1 MADIHVV
8 RPHAL
13 GREEARRRVDQ
24 VIGDLQQKYPF
35 TTAWLDDDHL
45 SLKAMGVDG
54 EVEVR
59 DDAIEVRITLGFM
72 ASMFKDT
79 IESEIDAAFGRGL
92 A

>member
-24 VIGDLQQKYPF
+24 VIEGLQHKYPL
-35 TTAWLDDDHL
+35 TTAWLDEDHL
-45 SLKAMGVDG
+45 SLKAAGVDG
-54 EVEVR
+54 EVAVT
-59 DDAIEVRITLGFM
+59 DDAIEVTITLGFM

-79 IESEIDAAFGRGL
+79 IEGEIASAFGRGL

>member
-13 GREEARRRVDQ
+13 GREEARRRVDRA
-24 VIGDLQQKYPF
+24 IGDLQQKYPF
-35 TTAWLDDDHL
+35 STAWLDDDHL
-45 SLKAMGVDG
+45 SLKASGVDG
-54 EVEVR
+54 EVAVGDET
-59 DDAIEVRITLGFM
+59 IEVTITLGFM

-79 IESEIDAAFGRGL
+79 IESEIDTAFGRGL